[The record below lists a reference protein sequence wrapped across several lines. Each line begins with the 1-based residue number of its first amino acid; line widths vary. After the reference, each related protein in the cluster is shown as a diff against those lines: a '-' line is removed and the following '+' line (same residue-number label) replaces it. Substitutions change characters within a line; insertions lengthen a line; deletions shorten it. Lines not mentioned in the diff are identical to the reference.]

1 MASGRERS
9 MSIYTFLHLVFQRRQ
24 PVENGTKEKITEREE
39 KDIPTLKSHMLV
51 CLLCI
56 HVSTWFQ
63 RQPQCTDWHPPTQT
77 QKVVGSFDQH
87 FSEPCTACIAS
98 INPM

>member
-56 HVSTWFQ
+56 HVCVYLV
-63 RQPQCTDWHPPTQT
+63 P
-77 QKVVGSFDQH
+77 K
-87 FSEPCTACIAS
+87 TASVHRLAS
-98 INPM
+98 PNPDTKGCGEF